1 MKKLLAIS
9 FILTSFVATHA
20 YGGDYCEVNIKLQD
34 GPGTAEVDKIL
45 FVKKQLLQVP
55 SGGHTTI
62 EVVGRGFI
70 VSRINQP
77 AGKALIS
84 AVGPARPSSV
94 PGFPVQR
101 ASSGWGG
108 SATVDLEGEQCSK
121 DIPSVD
127 GVIVDHS
134 NALNG
139 EFGRPVAEPGGPII
153 VDEP

>member
-1 MKKLLAIS
+1 MKKIVAMS
-9 FILTSFVATHA
+9 FVLTSFVATHV
-20 YGGDYCEVNIKLQD
+20 YGGEYCEVNIKLQD
-34 GPGTAEVDKIL
+34 GPGRAEVDKIL

-55 SGGHTTI
+55 PGRHNTI
-62 EVVGRGFI
+62 EVDGRGFI

-84 AVGPARPSSV
+84 AVGPARPSSI
-94 PGFPVQR
+94 PGYPVQR

-121 DIPSVD
+121 DITVD

-139 EFGRPVAEPGGPII
+139 EFGRPVAEPGPVI